1 MRTTRGEY
9 GPALM
14 VYVDAELALLDVSP
28 TSFALKH
35 GIQPGQFTRWRQGIM
50 PGLDAITEL
59 AAALGKPP
67 LELLAITIGAVQD
80 GDPGAP
86 AHFDPPTIAAAIALA
101 PDLTEQERELLQGVL
116 AGLQKFRQGADEVS
130 SKRRKR

>member
-1 MRTTRGEY
+1 MRNTRAEY

-14 VYVDAELALLDVSP
+14 VYVDAELAARGVTP
-28 TSFALKH
+28 TSFAVQH
-35 GIQPGQFTRWRQGIM
+35 GIHIAQFGRWRGGIM

-59 AAALGKPP
+59 ADALGKPP
-67 LELLAITIGAVQD
+67 LELLALTIGVVQD

-86 AHFDPPTIAAAIALA
+86 THSAPPTIAAALALD
-101 PDLTEQERELLQGVL
+101 PDLTEQERKLLQGVL
-116 AGLQKFRQGADEVS
+116 ASLRDFREGASEVN